1 VSSRPARAGGNY
13 LPLPEAGTDSEL
25 VTLGGERLTLDG
37 RNSVDLDG
45 NLVSYKWTQ
54 TGGRAVQLQG
64 ADSPQASFEV
74 PGSTSTLRFALAVT
88 DDQGATATDT
98 VTVQVNSLQPSGGSG
113 SADLLMLGAL
123 LTFAFGLRSRITV

>member
-1 VSSRPARAGGNY
+1 M
-13 LPLPEAGTDSEL
+13 DSEL

-54 TGGRAVQLQG
+54 SGGRAVSLQG
-64 ADSPQASFEV
+64 ADSPQASCED
-74 PGSTSTLRFALAVT
+74 PGSTSTLRVALSVT
-88 DDQGATATDT
+88 ADQGATATDT
-98 VTVQVNSLQPSGGSG
+98 VTVQVDSLQPSGGSG

-123 LTFAFGLRSRITV
+123 VACTLGRRSRITV